1 MKPNKTL
8 NKALP
13 TPSSDAQALSQQ
25 LTDKIRRHINR
36 YGQLSFADYMRL
48 ALYTPNLGYYANGLA
63 KIGAQGD
70 FITAPEISPIFSRCL
85 ARQAQQVLCQFNQ
98 PNLVE
103 FGAGRGI
110 MARDILLELNALNQ
124 EIEHYYIIELSA
136 DLRQVQQQTLAVLPD
151 ELRNKVIWLDQLPSS
166 QIEAV
171 VLANEVLD
179 AMPVERIQ
187 LEPARQ
193 SHAFV
198 VWDETHQQFDWN
210 YQPIIDP
217 KLQKIANKILHQIG
231 EPAERGYHTE
241 INLNIK
247 PWLQSVAD
255 FLQTGLVLLIDYGYP
270 RQEYYQP
277 ARHMG
282 TLRCHYQHLAHANP
296 FFYPGL
302 QDITAHVDF
311 TSVAE
316 AAYAANLKVAGYTT
330 QANFLMASGLIE
342 MAADPD
348 APVTEQLKVAQQI
361 KTLTLPNEMGEN
373 FKVMAL
379 TKHHDQALMGFKLR
393 DLRHQLWSKNHTFN

>member
-1 MKPNKTL
+1 
-8 NKALP
+8 
-13 TPSSDAQALSQQ
+13 
-25 LTDKIRRHINR
+25 
-36 YGQLSFADYMRL
+36 
-48 ALYTPNLGYYANGLA
+48 
-63 KIGAQGD
+63 
-70 FITAPEISPIFSRCL
+70 
-85 ARQAQQVLCQFNQ
+85 
-98 PNLVE
+98 
-103 FGAGRGI
+103 
-110 MARDILLELNALNQ
+110 
-124 EIEHYYIIELSA
+124 
-136 DLRQVQQQTLAVLPD
+136 
-151 ELRNKVIWLDQLPSS
+151 
-166 QIEAV
+166 
-171 VLANEVLD
+171 
-179 AMPVERIQ
+179 
-187 LEPARQ
+187 
-193 SHAFV
+193 V
-198 VWDETHQQFDWN
+198 VWDETHQQFGWD

-255 FLQTGLVLLIDYGYP
+255 FLQAGLVLLIDYGYP

-379 TKHHDQALMGFKLR
+379 TKLHDQALMGFKLR
-393 DLRHQLWSKNHTFN
+393 DLRHQL